1 MTDMVSSPAAPPS
14 VPAPVQ
20 KTERD
25 ESSFQP
31 WKNRSARQKLAFC
44 LGALWTI
51 YIILSL
57 CKVFF
62 LLGIVIYPVAHR
74 AICAGALVSLALLI
88 VPARKGHQNGPLGSA
103 LEAVLILWT
112 LAACGYVVWNADTL
126 IYEWGD
132 ANWWQMILAGG
143 FTVALMEAVRRTSGL
158 APVILSLGA
167 FFYFVYSDLF
177 PGFLMSTGFTYAG
190 ATGWMFLSG
199 EGYWGGIIAV
209 AASTVPGFILFGCIL
224 QATGASNFFSDLAR
238 ACLGAYRG
246 GPAKTAVLSSMFFGS
261 LSGSVAANVATTGQI
276 TIPMM
281 KKNGFSSEL
290 AGAVEAVASTGG
302 MFTPPI
308 MGATA
313 FLVADFLSVSYWTV
327 CAAAFLPAVL
337 YYGTLLTQV
346 DIEALSVGAS
356 GEPRENLPRV
366 RDVLREGWYYI
377 PPFAVL
383 VVCMGVLKWSAESSI
398 VYTLLALVLCT
409 ALSPGTRLTYR
420 RFLDVLEGTA
430 KGMVMVI
437 PLCAAI
443 GILVGAMTVTGAG
456 QNLSNELGE
465 LAGGNIYLLLAMS
478 GLASFVLGMGMSSI
492 ACYLLTVTML
502 APAIV
507 GSGVEP
513 IAVHMFLFYYGA
525 LSFITPPVAIAAF
538 VASGISGGDPS
549 RTGALALRMGIA
561 GFLVPWAFVVYP
573 ALLFVGP
580 LWETALVFAASFA
593 GLIAISGG
601 TMGYLLIPLR
611 QWERAA
617 LLAGGAGI
625 FIPLPDTI
633 QYSVLAVI
641 LAVMGLL
648 FLRMRHAAAR
658 GTV

>member
-1 MTDMVSSPAAPPS
+1 MTDTTSHSESPA
-14 VPAPVQ
+14 PAGR
-20 KTERD
+20 E
-25 ESSFQP
+25 ESSFHL
-31 WKNRSARQKLAFC
+31 WKDRTIRQKLAFC

-51 YIILSL
+51 YIIFSL
-57 CKVFF
+57 CKIFF
-62 LLGIVIYPVAHR
+62 MLGIVVYPVAHR

-88 VPARKGHQNGPLGSA
+88 APARKGKKTGPLGTFI
-103 LEAVLILWT
+103 EGVLILWT
-112 LAACGYVVWNADTL
+112 LAACCYVAWNADTL
-126 IYEWGD
+126 IFEWGD
-132 ANWWQMILAGG
+132 ANWWQMLLAAG
-143 FTVALMEAVRRTSGL
+143 FSIALMESVRRTSGFT
-158 APVILSLGA
+158 PVVLSVGA

-199 EGYWGGIIAV
+199 EGYWGSIIGT

-224 QATGASNFFSDLAR
+224 QVTGASVFFSDLAR

-281 KKNGFSSEL
+281 KKSGFSSEL

-313 FLVADFLSVSYWTV
+313 FLVADFLGVSYWSV

-337 YYGTLLTQV
+337 YYGTLIIQV
-346 DIEALSVGAS
+346 DIEALRLGAK

-377 PPFAVL
+377 PPFVVL

-398 VYTLLALVLCT
+398 IYTLGALILCT
-409 ALSPGTRLTYR
+409 ALSPATRLTWR
-420 RFLDVLEGTA
+420 RFLEVLEGTA
-430 KGMVMVI
+430 EGMVI

-456 QNLSNELGE
+456 QNLSNELGD

-513 IAVHMFLFYYGA
+513 MAVHMFLFYYGA

-549 RTGALALRMGIA
+549 RTGVLALRMGIA

-573 ALLFVGP
+573 ALMFIGP
-580 LWETALVFAASFA
+580 LWETALVFVSSFA
-593 GLIAISGG
+593 GLLAISGG
-601 TMGYLLIPLR
+601 VMGYLLLPLKA
-611 QWERAA
+611 WERVV
-617 LLAGGAGI
+617 LFVGGAGI
-625 FIPLPDTI
+625 FIPLPDAA
-633 QYSVLAVI
+633 QYSVLCVI
-641 LAVMGLL
+641 LFVMASLL
-648 FLRMRHAAAR
+648 LRLKRSGS
-658 GTV
+658 GTASA

>member
-1 MTDMVSSPAAPPS
+1 
-14 VPAPVQ
+14 
-20 KTERD
+20 
-25 ESSFQP
+25 
-31 WKNRSARQKLAFC
+31 
-44 LGALWTI
+44 
-51 YIILSL
+51 
-57 CKVFF
+57 
-62 LLGIVIYPVAHR
+62 
-74 AICAGALVSLALLI
+74 
-88 VPARKGHQNGPLGSA
+88 
-103 LEAVLILWT
+103 
-112 LAACGYVVWNADTL
+112 
-126 IYEWGD
+126 
-132 ANWWQMILAGG
+132 
-143 FTVALMEAVRRTSGL
+143 
-158 APVILSLGA
+158 
-167 FFYFVYSDLF
+167 
-177 PGFLMSTGFTYAG
+177 
-190 ATGWMFLSG
+190 
-199 EGYWGGIIAV
+199 
-209 AASTVPGFILFGCIL
+209 
-224 QATGASNFFSDLAR
+224 
-238 ACLGAYRG
+238 
-246 GPAKTAVLSSMFFGS
+246 MFFGS

-346 DIEALSVGAS
+346 DIEALRVGAS

-430 KGMVMVI
+430 KGMIMVI

>member
-1 MTDMVSSPAAPPS
+1 MTDMASSPAAPPS

-20 KTERD
+20 KTERG
-25 ESSFQP
+25 ESSFRL

-88 VPARKGHQNGPLGSA
+88 VPARKGHKNSPLGSV
-103 LEAVLILWT
+103 LEVVLIIWT

-143 FTVALMEAVRRTSGL
+143 FTAALMEAVRRTSGL

-281 KKNGFSSEL
+281 KKNGFSPEL

-313 FLVADFLSVSYWTV
+313 FLVADFLGVSYWTV

-337 YYGTLLTQV
+337 YYGTLLIQV
-346 DIEALSVGAS
+346 DIEALRLGAS

-398 VYTLLALVLCT
+398 VYTLLA
-409 ALSPGTRLTYR
+409 
-420 RFLDVLEGTA
+420 
-430 KGMVMVI
+430 
-437 PLCAAI
+437 
-443 GILVGAMTVTGAG
+443 
-456 QNLSNELGE
+456 
-465 LAGGNIYLLLAMS
+465 
-478 GLASFVLGMGMSSI
+478 
-492 ACYLLTVTML
+492 
-502 APAIV
+502 
-507 GSGVEP
+507 P
-513 IAVHMFLFYYGA
+513 IH
-525 LSFITPPVAIAAF
+525 I
-538 VASGISGGDPS
+538 
-549 RTGALALRMGIA
+549 
-561 GFLVPWAFVVYP
+561 
-573 ALLFVGP
+573 
-580 LWETALVFAASFA
+580 
-593 GLIAISGG
+593 
-601 TMGYLLIPLR
+601 
-611 QWERAA
+611 
-617 LLAGGAGI
+617 
-625 FIPLPDTI
+625 
-633 QYSVLAVI
+633 
-641 LAVMGLL
+641 
-648 FLRMRHAAAR
+648 
-658 GTV
+658 

>member
-1 MTDMVSSPAAPPS
+1 MTEASSRPDIRKKYSAAIPW
-14 VPAPVQ
+14 Q
-20 KTERD
+20 ERNLRL
-25 ESSFQP
+25 
-31 WKNRSARQKLAFC
+31 KIAGVI
-44 LGALWTI
+44 GAAWTI
-51 YIILSL
+51 YIVLSL
-57 CKVFF
+57 FNVFF
-62 LLGIVIYPVAHR
+62 YLGIVIFPITHR
-74 AICAGALVSLALLI
+74 AICSGAITCLALLI
-88 VPARKGHQNGPLGSA
+88 VPWNKSKGLGPLSPLDVLLVLTA
-103 LEAVLILWT
+103 AVG
-112 LAACGYVVWNADTL
+112 AGYIAVNASSLVYD
-126 IYEWGD
+126 WKD
-132 ANWWQMILAGG
+132 ATPAQMCLG
-143 FTVALMEAVRRTSGL
+143 FAFGI
-158 APVILSLGA
+158 VILETARRVAGWIPVGLIAAS
-167 FFYFVYSDLF
+167 FFYFVYSDHF
-177 PGFLMSTGFTYAG
+177 PGFMMSSGYSYPRAV
-190 ATGWMFLSG
+190 AWMYLSG
-199 EGYWGGIIAV
+199 EGMWGSILGTV
-209 AASTVPGFILFGCIL
+209 TSVVPGFILFGSVLRIC
-224 QATGASNFFSDLAR
+224 GADDFFGDLAL
-238 ACLGAYRG
+238 ACMGKYRG
-246 GPAKTAVLSSMFFGS
+246 GPAKTAVFSSMLFGS
-261 LSGSVAANVATTGQI
+261 LSGSPAANVATTGQI

-346 DIEALSVGAS
+346 DIEALRVGAS

>member
-1 MTDMVSSPAAPPS
+1 MTDTTSHSESPA
-14 VPAPVQ
+14 PAGR
-20 KTERD
+20 E
-25 ESSFQP
+25 ESSFHL
-31 WKNRSARQKLAFC
+31 WKDRTIRQKLAFC

-51 YIILSL
+51 YIIFSL
-57 CKVFF
+57 CKIFF
-62 LLGIVIYPVAHR
+62 MLGIVVYPVAHR

-88 VPARKGHQNGPLGSA
+88 APARKGKKTGPLGTFI
-103 LEAVLILWT
+103 EGVLILWT
-112 LAACGYVVWNADTL
+112 LAACCYVAWNADTL
-126 IYEWGD
+126 IFEWGD
-132 ANWWQMILAGG
+132 ANWWQMLLAAG
-143 FTVALMEAVRRTSGL
+143 FSIALMESVRRTSGF
-158 APVILSLGA
+158 APVVLSVGA

-199 EGYWGGIIAV
+199 EGYWGSIIGT

-224 QATGASNFFSDLAR
+224 QVTGASVFFSDLAR

-281 KKNGFSSEL
+281 KKSGFSSEL

-313 FLVADFLSVSYWTV
+313 FLVADFLGVSYWSV

-337 YYGTLLTQV
+337 YYGTLIIQV
-346 DIEALSVGAS
+346 DIEALRLGAK

-377 PPFAVL
+377 PPFVVL

-398 VYTLLALVLCT
+398 IYTLAALILCT
-409 ALSPGTRLTYR
+409 ALSPATRLTWR
-420 RFLDVLEGTA
+420 RFLEVLEGTA
-430 KGMVMVI
+430 EGMVMVI

-456 QNLSNELGE
+456 QNLSNELGD

-513 IAVHMFLFYYGA
+513 MAVHMFLFYYGA

-538 VASGISGGDPS
+538 VASGISGGDPT
-549 RTGALALRMGIA
+549 RTGVLSLRMGMA

-573 ALLFVGP
+573 ALMFIGP
-580 LWETALVFAASFA
+580 LWETALVFVSSFA
-593 GLIAISGG
+593 GLLAISGG
-601 TMGYLLIPLR
+601 VMGYLLLPLKT
-611 QWERAA
+611 WERVV
-617 LLAGGAGI
+617 LFVGGAGI
-625 FIPLPDTI
+625 FIPLPDAA
-633 QYSVLAVI
+633 QYSVLCVI
-641 LAVMGLL
+641 LFVMASLL
-648 FLRMRHAAAR
+648 VRLKRSGS
-658 GTV
+658 GTASA